1 MREVD
6 LTSKWPSHASHLQ
19 CSQSLLQP
27 GKLLEEKV
35 LQAALVTLLYTCSS
49 ASSLLFNCSLAYKP
63 VCFCGVAERAGCSPC
78 GALRVVYQAHQPC
91 MWCAR
96 RSGHVKRVCQIHA
109 LIVAESD
116 QSMPPWHAPLPEL
129 CLWLSCF
136 LASYIE
142 AESWLLGHMQSNNER
157 RTSRT
162 GGRLCA
168 THSRRFQGR

>member
-1 MREVD
+1 MHTQVTHGCKLWKEVG
-6 LTSKWPSHASHLQ
+6 LASKWRLHASHLQ

-35 LQAALVTLLYTCSS
+35 LQAALVTLLYTSCS
-49 ASSLLFNCSLAYKP
+49 ANSLLFNCSLAHKP
-63 VCFCGVAERAGCSPC
+63 VCFCEVAERAGCSPC

-96 RSGHVKRVCQIHA
+96 HSEHVKRVCKIHG

-116 QSMPPWHAPLPEL
+116 QSMPPLPEL
-129 CLWLSCF
+129 YLWLSCF

-142 AESWLLGHMQSNNER
+142 AEPWLLGHMQINNER
-157 RTSRT
+157 RI
-162 GGRLCA
+162 
-168 THSRRFQGR
+168 